1 MFRVELTAKAK
12 ALRLEQPWHI
22 QGVEK
27 GPVAAAEGLW
37 EVGWGSPARPSGRK
51 WIRLLPGH
59 LGKDWAQA
67 LNAHLLKEHTGAD
80 LRILS

>member
-1 MFRVELTAKAK
+1 MA
-12 ALRLEQPWHI
+12 
-22 QGVEK
+22 GV
-27 GPVAAAEGLW
+27 EGLW

-59 LGKDWAQA
+59 LGKDWAQV
-67 LNAHLLKEHTGAD
+67 LSAHLLKEHTGAD